1 MANLRGTKTLE
12 NLMKVFAGESQAR
25 MRYTYFAS
33 VAGKEGYKQIQ
44 NIFLETADNEKEHA
58 KVFMKLA
65 LQHLDGENP
74 APVEINGATYPFAFG
89 DTVANL
95 KSAAAGEHEEAEL
108 DYPAFAQIAKEEGFP
123 DVASRFLQIAKVEKH
138 HEARYRKL
146 LANIE
151 DGTVFK
157 KDGKVFWK
165 CINCG
170 FVHEGDAA
178 PLLCPACQHP
188 QEYFQLLDDCF

>member
-12 NLMKVFAGESQAR
+12 NLMKAFAGESQAR

-44 NIFLETADNEKEHA
+44 NIFMETAENEKEHA
-58 KVFMKLA
+58 KVFMKMA
-65 LQHLDGENP
+65 LEHLDGENP
-74 APVEINGATYPFAFG
+74 APVEINATYPFVYG

-95 KSAAAGEHEEAEL
+95 KSAASGEHEEAEL
-108 DYPAFAQIAKEEGFP
+108 DYPAFAQTAKEEEFA
-123 DVASRFLQIAKVEKH
+123 DIASRFLLIAKVEKH
-138 HEARYRKL
+138 HEERYWKL
-146 LANIE
+146 LENIE
-151 DGTVFK
+151 NGTVFK

-170 FVHEGDAA
+170 YVHEGDAA
-178 PLLCPACQHP
+178 PNICPACQHP
-188 QEYFQLLDDCF
+188 KDYFQLLDDCF

>member
-12 NLMKVFAGESQAR
+12 NLMKAFAGESQAR

-44 NIFLETADNEKEHA
+44 NIFSETAENEKEHA

-65 LQHLDGENP
+65 LEHLDGENP
-74 APVEINGATYPFAFG
+74 APVDINATYPFSYG

-108 DYPAFAQIAKEEGFP
+108 DYPAFAATAKEEGFP
-123 DVASRFLQIAKVEKH
+123 DIAARFNLIAKVEKH
-138 HEARYRKL
+138 HEMRYRSL
-146 LANIE
+146 LKNIE

-157 KDGKVFWK
+157 KDGKVYWK
-165 CINCG
+165 CLNCG
-170 FVHEGDAA
+170 YIHEGDAA
-178 PLLCPACQHP
+178 PALCPACQHP
-188 QEYFQLLDDCF
+188 QAYFQLLDDCF

>member
-1 MANLRGTKTLE
+1 MSNLRGTKTLE
-12 NLMKVFAGESQAR
+12 NLMKSFAGESQAR

-44 NIFLETADNEKEHA
+44 NIFMETAENEKEHA

-74 APVEINGATYPFAFG
+74 APVEINATYPFAYG
-89 DTVANL
+89 DTLANL
-95 KSAAAGEHEEAEL
+95 RSAMDGEHEEAEH
-108 DYPAFAQIAKEEGFP
+108 DYPNFAKTAKEEGF
-123 DVASRFLQIAKVEKH
+123 DDIAERFLLIAEVEKH
-138 HEARYRKL
+138 HEERYKKL
-146 LANIE
+146 LSNIE

-170 FVHEGDAA
+170 YVHEGDAA
-178 PLLCPACQHP
+178 PNVCPACVHP
-188 QEYFQLLDDCF
+188 QAYFQLLDDCF

>member
-12 NLMKVFAGESQAR
+12 NLMKSFAGESQAR

-44 NIFLETADNEKEHA
+44 NIFLETAENEKEHA

-65 LQHLDGENP
+65 LDHLDGENP
-74 APVEINGATYPFAFG
+74 APVEINATYPFAYG
-89 DTVANL
+89 DTAANL
-95 KSAAAGEHEEAEL
+95 KSAAEGEHEEAEL
-108 DYPAFAQIAKEEGFP
+108 DYPAFAKTAKEEGFS
-123 DVASRFLQIAKVEKH
+123 DIATRYLLIAKVEKH
-138 HEARYRKL
+138 HEERYRKL
-146 LANIE
+146 LQNIE

-170 FVHEGDAA
+170 HIHEGDAA
-178 PLLCPACQHP
+178 PALCPTCQHP
-188 QEYFQLLDDCF
+188 KDYFQLLDDCF

>member
-1 MANLRGTKTLE
+1 MSNLRGTKTLE
-12 NLMKVFAGESQAR
+12 NLMKSFAGESQAR

-44 NIFLETADNEKEHA
+44 NIFMETAENEKEHA

-74 APVEINGATYPFAFG
+74 APVEINATYPFAYG
-89 DTVANL
+89 DTLANL
-95 KSAAAGEHEEAEL
+95 RSAMDGEYEEAEH
-108 DYPAFAQIAKEEGFP
+108 DYPNFAKTAKEEGF
-123 DVASRFLQIAKVEKH
+123 DDIAERFLLIAEVEKH
-138 HEARYRKL
+138 HEERYKKL
-146 LANIE
+146 LSNIE

-157 KDGKVFWK
+157 KDGRVFWK

-170 FVHEGDAA
+170 YVHEGDAA
-178 PLLCPACQHP
+178 PNVCPACVHP
-188 QEYFQLLDDCF
+188 QAYFQLLDDCF

>member
-1 MANLRGTKTLE
+1 MAALRGTKTLE
-12 NLMKVFAGESQAR
+12 NLMKAFAGESQAR

-44 NIFLETADNEKEHA
+44 NIFMETAENEKEHA

-65 LQHLDGENP
+65 LAGLDGENP
-74 APVEINGATYPFAFG
+74 APVDINATYPFSFG

-108 DYPAFAQIAKEEGFP
+108 DYPAFAKTAKEEGFLEI
-123 DVASRFLQIAKVEKH
+123 AGRFLLIAKVEKH
-138 HEARYRKL
+138 HAERYLKL
-146 LANIE
+146 LENIE
-151 DGTVFK
+151 NGTVFK

-170 FVHEGDAA
+170 YIHEGDGA
-178 PLLCPACQHP
+178 PELCPACAHP
-188 QEYFQLLDDCF
+188 KSYFQLLDDCF

>member
-1 MANLRGTKTLE
+1 MGNLRGTKTLE
-12 NLMKVFAGESQAR
+12 NLMKSFAGESQAR

-44 NIFLETADNEKEHA
+44 NIFMETAENEKEHA

-65 LQHLDGENP
+65 LEHLDGENP
-74 APVEINGATYPFAFG
+74 APVDINATYPFAYG

-108 DYPAFAQIAKEEGFP
+108 DYPAFAATAKEEGFA
-123 DVASRFLQIAKVEKH
+123 DIASRFLLIAKVEKH
-138 HEARYRKL
+138 HEERYLKL
-146 LANIE
+146 LENIE
-151 DGTVFK
+151 NGTVFK

-165 CINCG
+165 CLNCG
-170 FVHEGDAA
+170 YVHEGEEAMDI
-178 PLLCPACQHP
+178 CPACKHP
-188 QEYFQLLDDCF
+188 QSYFQLLDDCF

>member
-12 NLMKVFAGESQAR
+12 NLMKSFAGESQAR

-44 NIFLETADNEKEHA
+44 NIFLETAENEKEHA

-65 LQHLDGENP
+65 LAGLDGENP
-74 APVEINGATYPFAFG
+74 APVEINATYPFAYG

-95 KSAAAGEHEEAEL
+95 KSAAAGEHEEAEI
-108 DYPAFAQIAKEEGFP
+108 DYPAFAKVAREEGFP
-123 DVASRFLQIAKVEKH
+123 EIAERFMLIASVEKH
-138 HEARYRKL
+138 HEFRYRKL
-146 LANIE
+146 LENIE
-151 DGTVFK
+151 NGTVFK

-165 CINCG
+165 CNNCG
-170 FVHEGDAA
+170 YVHEGDAA
-178 PLLCPACQHP
+178 PEECPACNHP
-188 QEYFQLLDDCF
+188 QGFFQLLDDCF

>member
-12 NLMKVFAGESQAR
+12 NLMKSFAGESQAR

-44 NIFLETADNEKEHA
+44 NIFMETAENEKEHA

-65 LQHLDGENP
+65 LEGLDGENP
-74 APVEINGATYPFAFG
+74 APVEINATYPFAYG

-95 KSAAAGEHEEAEL
+95 RSAAAGEHEEAET
-108 DYPAFAQIAKEEGFP
+108 DYPAFAKVAREEGFP
-123 DVASRFLQIAKVEKH
+123 EIAARFMLIAGVERH

-146 LANIE
+146 LENIE
-151 DGTVFK
+151 NGTVFK

-165 CINCG
+165 CGNCG
-170 FVHEGDAA
+170 YIHEGDAA
-178 PLLCPACQHP
+178 PDVCPACAHP
-188 QEYFQLLDDCF
+188 KAHFEVFVETY

>member
-12 NLMKVFAGESQAR
+12 NLMKAFAGESQAR

-44 NIFLETADNEKEHA
+44 NIFMETAENEKEHA

-65 LQHLDGENP
+65 LEHLDGENP
-74 APVEINGATYPFAFG
+74 APVEINATYPFAYG

-95 KSAAAGEHEEAEL
+95 KSAANGEHEEAEL
-108 DYPAFAQIAKEEGFP
+108 DYPAFAATAKEEGFP
-123 DVASRFLQIAKVEKH
+123 DIAARFNLIAKVEKH
-138 HEARYRKL
+138 HEMRYRSL
-146 LANIE
+146 LKNIE

-157 KDGKVFWK
+157 KDGKVYWK
-165 CINCG
+165 CLNCG
-170 FVHEGDAA
+170 YIHEGDAA
-178 PLLCPACQHP
+178 PTLCPACQHP
-188 QEYFQLLDDCF
+188 QAYFQLLDDCF